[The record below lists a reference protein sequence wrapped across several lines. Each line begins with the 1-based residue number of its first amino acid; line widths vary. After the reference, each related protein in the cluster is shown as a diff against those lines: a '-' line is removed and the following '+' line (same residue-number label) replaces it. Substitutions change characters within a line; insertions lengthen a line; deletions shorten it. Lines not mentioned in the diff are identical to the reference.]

1 MEADLTQ
8 WAQDFETALRNL
20 IEDAVGCRDP

>member
-1 MEADLTQ
+1 MEADRTQ

-20 IEDAVGCRDP
+20 IEDAVGPTDP